1 MAERPTSRW
10 RLPGP
15 EGLRGVVAS
24 LADGIMVV
32 DGDGRIRF
40 ANPAAC
46 ALFGRPM
53 SILAGADFGFP
64 VRAGEVSEIELLVG
78 GASRVA
84 EMRTSAGR
92 WNGDP
97 VVVVALR
104 DVTGRARALS
114 EIEGLAQ
121 QALHDPLTGLP
132 NRSLVLD
139 RLRQALARCE
149 RSAASMAVM
158 FVDLDDFKA
167 VNDRLGHDCGDQ
179 VLRSVAQRL
188 RAAVRP
194 ADTVGRLGGDEFVV
208 VCEGIGG
215 LGEAQELADRV
226 EAAVA
231 EPCRVENN
239 EVALTASVGLVVTGA
254 NTASPRRL
262 LADADAAMYVAKQ
275 GGKAR
280 HQVFDDTLR
289 VQLSER
295 ARLEHGLSE
304 AIDAGRLDLVYQP
317 IITLDTGAVCGAEA
331 LLRYDD
337 PDHGLL
343 PAAEFMRAAEDS
355 GLIVALGTWAL
366 EQACREAAE
375 WWRRGW
381 HVPVTVN
388 LGAAQL
394 ARSTLVAAVRSALEE
409 ALLPPAGLHLD
420 LAEAAITEAAAGAI
434 DGLGALA
441 EAGVGL
447 GIDDWGSVNASLTD
461 LARLPLGY
469 VKLDPSLVAE
479 LASDRRPAAAL
490 VAAAGAVGV
499 VSIAEGVESAGEL
512 EILKELGCT
521 AGQGD
526 HLAPAL
532 APAAVVSRLA
542 TGWVA

>member
-1 MAERPTSRW
+1 M
-10 RLPGP
+10 PGP

-24 LADGIMVV
+24 LADGVMVV

-53 SILAGADFGFP
+53 ALLAGADFGFP
-64 VRAGEVSEIELLVG
+64 VRAGEVAEIELLVG
-78 GASRVA
+78 SASRVA

-92 WNGDP
+92 WNGEP
-97 VVVVALR
+97 VAVVALR

-132 NRSLVLD
+132 NRSLLLD

-149 RSAASMAVM
+149 RSPASLAVM

-179 VLRSVAQRL
+179 VLRTVAQRL

-215 LGEAQELADRV
+215 LAEARELADRV

-231 EPCRVENN
+231 EPSRIETH
-239 EVALTASVGLVVTGA
+239 EVVLTASVGLVVAGA
-254 NTASPRRL
+254 NTANPRRL
-262 LADADAAMYVAKQ
+262 LADADAAMYLAKQ
-275 GGKAR
+275 EGKAR
-280 HQVFDDTLR
+280 HHLFDDSLR

-295 ARLEHGLSE
+295 ARLEHGLGE
-304 AIDAGRLDLVYQP
+304 AMAAGRLHLVYQP
-317 IITLDTGAVCGAEA
+317 VITLDTGAVRSAEA

-343 PAAEFMRAAEDS
+343 AAAEFIRAAEDS
-355 GLIVALGTWAL
+355 GLIVPLGTWAL
-366 EQACREAAE
+366 EQACREAAG
-375 WWRRGW
+375 WWRSGW

-394 ARSTLVAAVRSALEE
+394 ARSTLVAAVRAALEN

-420 LAEAAITEAAAGAI
+420 LAEMAIADAGDGAIT
-434 DGLGALA
+434 GLGALR

-447 GIDDWGSVNASLTD
+447 GIDDWGRFNASLTD
-461 LARLPLGY
+461 LARLPVSY
-469 VKLDPSLVAE
+469 VKLDRSVVAE
-479 LASDRRPAAAL
+479 LGTDRRRAAAL
-490 VAAAGAVGV
+490 VAAARAFGV
-499 VSIAEGVESAGEL
+499 ASIAEGVEDAEQL
-512 EILKELGCT
+512 QVLKELGCT
-521 AGQGD
+521 AGQGH
-526 HLAPAL
+526 HLSPAL
-532 APAAVVSRLA
+532 PPKAVVSRLA
-542 TGWVA
+542 ASRVS

>member
-1 MAERPTSRW
+1 M
-10 RLPGP
+10 PGP

-46 ALFGRPM
+46 ALFGQPM
-53 SILAGADFGFP
+53 AMLAGADFGFP
-64 VRAGEVSEIELLVG
+64 VRAGEVAEIELLVG

-92 WNGDP
+92 WNGEH

-104 DVTGRARALS
+104 DVTARARALN
-114 EIEGLAQ
+114 EIEDLAQ

-132 NRSLVLD
+132 NRSLLLD
-139 RLRQALARCE
+139 RLRQALARGE
-149 RSAASMAVM
+149 RSPGSLAVM

-167 VNDRLGHDCGDQ
+167 VNDRLGHDSGDQ

-194 ADTVGRLGGDEFVV
+194 ADTVCRLGGDEFVV

-215 LGEAQELADRV
+215 LAEARELAGRV

-231 EPCRVENN
+231 EPCRVETH
-239 EVALTASVGLVVTGA
+239 EVVLTASVGLVVAGA

-262 LADADAAMYVAKQ
+262 LADADAAMYLAKQ
-275 GGKAR
+275 EGKAR
-280 HQVFDDTLR
+280 HHVFDDALR
-289 VQLSER
+289 VQVSER
-295 ARLEHGLSE
+295 ARLERGLRE
-304 AIDAGRLDLVYQP
+304 ALKAGRLHLVYQP
-317 IITLDTGAVCGAEA
+317 IITLDTGAVRSAEA

-343 PAAEFMRAAEDS
+343 AAAEFIQAAEDS
-355 GLIVALGTWAL
+355 GLIVPLGTWAL
-366 EQACREAAE
+366 EQACREAAR
-375 WWRRGW
+375 WWRGGW

-388 LGAAQL
+388 LGTAQM

-409 ALLPPAGLHLD
+409 ALLPPAGLNLD
-420 LAEAAITEAAAGAI
+420 LAETAIAEAADGAITGI
-434 DGLGALA
+434 GVLS

-447 GIDDWGSVNASLTD
+447 GIDDWGRASASVTD
-461 LARLPLGY
+461 LTRLPLSY
-469 VKLDPSLVAE
+469 VKLDRSVVAE
-479 LASDRRPAAAL
+479 LGTDPRRAAAL
-490 VAAAGAVGV
+490 VAAARATGV
-499 VSIAEGVESAGEL
+499 ISIAEGVESAEQVQL
-512 EILKELGCT
+512 LKELGCT
-521 AGQGD
+521 AGQGN
-526 HLAPAL
+526 HLAPAS
-532 APAAVVSRLA
+532 PPEAVVSRLA
-542 TGWVA
+542 AGGSP